1 MVFKKT
7 KKMNVRVLKEQ
18 ESQLSSK
25 EKIERVLV
33 EGNAIAFDIVE
44 DVAIVGFAMLKE
56 FEKGKFFLW
65 NFAIDIDF
73 QNQGLGTKALLELV
87 KFLVLNFGCKLI
99 TTTYK
104 VGNEHA
110 KHVYEKVGFKQ
121 TDVVDEEGVH
131 EVNMILVL

>member
-44 DVAIVGFAMLKE
+44 DDAIVGFVMLKE

-73 QNQGLGTKALLELV
+73 QNQGFGTKALLELV
-87 KFLVLNFGCKLI
+87 KFLVLNFGC
-99 TTTYK
+99 
-104 VGNEHA
+104 N
-110 KHVYEKVGFKQ
+110 F
-121 TDVVDEEGVH
+121 
-131 EVNMILVL
+131 